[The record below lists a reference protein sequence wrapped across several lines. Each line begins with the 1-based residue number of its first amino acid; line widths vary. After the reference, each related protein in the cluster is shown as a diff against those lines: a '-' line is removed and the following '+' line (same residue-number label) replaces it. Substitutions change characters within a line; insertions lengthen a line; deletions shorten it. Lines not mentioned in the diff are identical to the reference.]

1 MRNILVTNLAK
12 VLCRVVALIF
22 LPLSVYAQDII
33 RDSEIENAVREVAD
47 PVIRAAGF
55 KPSQIAIYIINDNS
69 INAFT
74 TGGKEIYINSGLI
87 KNFEQPDILRGV
99 IAHEIGH
106 IVGGHRPSQA
116 QKAQEYSMAAMSAMG
131 LGLAMSG
138 AIKDFAP
145 GFAIALGGVHYAE
158 RSVLYYSRIDESLA
172 DKSAMRFLEMSG
184 HTSKGLVDLMEKLY
198 AENRSISKY
207 VNPYD
212 LTHPLS
218 ESRLSSIRRFY
229 QNSKH
234 KSSSNG
240 ELLLRAYKRAQIK
253 LKAFTDDADYLLKYY
268 KNKDDEYA
276 KYIKSIVYFRKSN
289 KAQALNYVNELLD
302 SNPNDPYYSELKG
315 QILFEFGNAE
325 ALKYYDVALKKIP
338 NDTLL
343 KLSNAIVRLNIYKA
357 GSPELKDIEIHLKQV
372 LSREKNNLTALYYL
386 GMYYDIVGK
395 KSKSMLTMAIFF
407 SKKGDVKKAKS
418 YAKQAIK
425 GLAPKSP
432 EWYQANDILTLGE

>member
-1 MRNILVTNLAK
+1 MKNTLVINLAK
-12 VLCRVVALIF
+12 VLCRVITLIF

-33 RDSEIENAVREVAD
+33 RDSEIENAVRQVAD

-55 KPSQIAIYIINDNS
+55 KPSQIDIYIINDNS

-158 RSVLYYSRIDESLA
+158 RSMLYYSRIDESLA

-218 ESRLSSIRRFY
+218 EARLSSIRRFY

-240 ELLLRAYKRAQIK
+240 ESLLKAYKRAQIK
-253 LKAFTDDADYLLKYY
+253 LKAFTDDADNLLKSYR
-268 KNKDDEYA
+268 NKDDEYA
-276 KYIKSIVYFRKSN
+276 KYVKSIVYFRKSN
-289 KAQALNYVNELLD
+289 KAQALNYINELLELYP
-302 SNPNDPYYSELKG
+302 SDPYYSELKG

-357 GSPELKDIEIHLKQV
+357 SSPELKDIEINLKQV
-372 LSREKNNLTALYYL
+372 LAREKNNLTALYYL
-386 GMYYDIVGK
+386 GMYYDRIGK
-395 KSKSMLTMAIFF
+395 KSKSQLTMAIFF
-407 SKKGDVKKAKS
+407 SKKGDAKQAKA
-418 YAKQAIK
+418 YARQAIK

-432 EWYQANDILTLGE
+432 EWYQANDILTSGE